1 MKALERQNTY
11 SSFLDRLRS
20 APTRVL
26 LLDYDGTLA
35 PFTADRSL
43 ALPYPGVPALLLRI
57 MAAGTRV
64 ALISGRPARELVFL
78 SGIHPHPEIWGS
90 HGLERLKQD
99 DSYEIGALSQ
109 HHQAALRRAAKVLRA
124 DGLEPR
130 MELKPGGIAVHWR
143 GLSAPDAE
151 EIETRVR
158 GLWRPL
164 LADDS
169 LILIDF
175 DGGLEIRAP
184 VRNKGDAVET
194 ILSESGRDAAVA
206 YLGDD
211 TTDEEAFR
219 ALRGK
224 GLTVLAGPQFRP
236 TAAEIWL
243 QPPQE
248 LIRFFEEWLQASGR
262 EQRRSAKEV

>member
-1 MKALERQNTY
+1 MKALERQVAY

-20 APTRVL
+20 APARIL

-43 ALPYPGVPALLLRI
+43 ALPYPKMPALLVRI
-57 MAAGTRV
+57 MALGTRV
-64 ALISGRPARELVFL
+64 VLISGRPARELVLL

-90 HGLERLKQD
+90 YGLERLKPD
-99 DSYEIGALSQ
+99 GSYEVGALS
-109 HHQAALRRAAKVLRA
+109 HQQQAGLLLAAKALRAN
-124 DGLEPR
+124 GLGPHT
-130 MELKPGGIAVHWR
+130 ELKPGSIAVHWR
-143 GLSAPDAE
+143 GLGTPDAE
-151 EIETRVR
+151 EINTRVR
-158 GLWRPL
+158 RLWRPL
-164 LADDS
+164 LADYS
-169 LILIDF
+169 FILIDF
-175 DGGLEIRAP
+175 DGGLEIRVP
-184 VRNKGDAVET
+184 GRNKGDAVET
-194 ILSESGRDAAVA
+194 ILRESGRDAAVA

-248 LIRFFEEWLQASGR
+248 LIRFFEEWLQAAGR
-262 EQRRSAKEV
+262 EQRRSAKGV

>member
-43 ALPYPGVPALLLRI
+43 ALPYPGVPGLLVRI

-90 HGLERLKQD
+90 HGLERLKPD
-99 DSYEIGALSQ
+99 GSYEIGALSQ
-109 HHQAALRRAAKVLRA
+109 RHQAALRRAAKVLRA
-124 DGLEPR
+124 DRLEPR

-143 GLSAPDAE
+143 GLNAPDAE

-158 GLWRPL
+158 RLWRPL

-175 DGGLEIRAP
+175 DGGLEIGPP

-194 ILSESGRDAAVA
+194 ILRESGPGAAVA

-224 GLTVLAGPQFRP
+224 GLTVLAGPQSRP

-248 LIRFFEEWLQASGR
+248 LVRFLEEWLRASGS
-262 EQRRSAKEV
+262 ED

>member
-1 MKALERQNTY
+1 
-11 SSFLDRLRS
+11 
-20 APTRVL
+20 
-26 LLDYDGTLA
+26 
-35 PFTADRSL
+35 
-43 ALPYPGVPALLLRI
+43 
-57 MAAGTRV
+57 
-64 ALISGRPARELVFL
+64 LVFL

-90 HGLERLKQD
+90 HGLERLKPD
-99 DSYEIGALSQ
+99 GSYEIGALSQ
-109 HHQAALRRAAKVLRA
+109 RHQAALRRAAKVLRA
-124 DGLEPR
+124 DRLEPR

-143 GLSAPDAE
+143 GLNAPDAE

-158 GLWRPL
+158 RLWRPL

-175 DGGLEIRAP
+175 DGGLEIGPP

-194 ILSESGRDAAVA
+194 ILRESGPGAAVA

-224 GLTVLAGPQFRP
+224 GLTVLAGPQSRP

-248 LIRFFEEWLQASGR
+248 LVRFLEEWLRASGS
-262 EQRRSAKEV
+262 ED